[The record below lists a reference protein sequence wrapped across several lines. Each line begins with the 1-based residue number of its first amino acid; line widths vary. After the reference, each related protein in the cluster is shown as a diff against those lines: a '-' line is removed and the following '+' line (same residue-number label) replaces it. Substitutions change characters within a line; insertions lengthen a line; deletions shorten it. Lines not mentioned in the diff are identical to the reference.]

1 MMKKII
7 VAALVFYS
15 LALFAQESDEQKKQ
29 YRKEQANEAADRIV
43 VGFSFDNWLY
53 DRKEIDSLNTKWNS
67 WGFNFYY
74 MYDIPMGKSR
84 FSFAPGIGFSASWVK
99 NNSLL
104 DESVDSIGTIF
115 RPIQADYKRNSLVTS
130 YLDIPLEL
138 RFRGKANAKNKSFK
152 LAAGVVGGVQM
163 RNQTKTKTEV
173 NGETKIFKQVRY
185 DDLMRFRFG
194 PTFRIGYGAVNLSF
208 YYSVLSL
215 FKNDSGPDIHPFS
228 VGITI
233 NAL

>member
-1 MMKKII
+1 MKKLII
-7 VAALVFYS
+7 VAFALSSFT
-15 LALFAQESDEQKKQ
+15 AFAQESDEQKKD

-43 VGFSFDNWLY
+43 VGFSFDNWIY
-53 DRKEIDSLNTKWNS
+53 NRDEIDSLNTEWNS
-67 WGFNFYY
+67 WGFQFYY
-74 MYDIPMGKSR
+74 MYDIPLGKSR
-84 FSFAPGIGFSASWVK
+84 FSVAPGLGFSASWVK

-104 DESVDSIGTIF
+104 DESVDSLGTIF

-130 YLDIPLEL
+130 YFDIPLEL
-138 RFRGKANAKNKSFK
+138 RFRGKVNSKNKSFK

-185 DDLMRFRFG
+185 EDMMKFRFG
-194 PTFRIGYGAVNLSF
+194 PTFRIGYGSVNLSF

-215 FKNDSGPDIHPFS
+215 FKNDAGPEVHPFS
-228 VGITI
+228 VGFTI
-233 NAL
+233 NGL